1 MKTNPAIHGVSCV
14 TKYVFHKLQKK
25 MAAHVIRLL
34 EGPKA
39 TPSIL
44 IPTTVSII
52 VNPQLFFLGGIF
64 VRVKRMWWRPLAISS
79 TQRNQ

>member
-1 MKTNPAIHGVSCV
+1 
-14 TKYVFHKLQKK
+14 

-34 EGPKA
+34 EGPTA

-52 VNPQLFFLGGIF
+52 VNPQLFFF
-64 VRVKRMWWRPLAISS
+64 WWNFCACETNVVAAVGHQFETTAIYYSQQ
-79 TQRNQ
+79 TLEW